1 MAAPFNNSVAEA
13 MQLTTGDTPAGDV
26 SPDTNHVS
34 VADTPHTVDST
45 IECSTKRKYEE
56 PSQVPRSKLAKDE
69 AITGSTKRAKTV
81 AGVHTDKLEPCGE
94 PEVWSDKRAAL
105 NNAVAYFNSHQGSL
119 HTTDLI
125 PKGMLTDSIVGI
137 RDQAKSQIIVTSVGG
152 GRDLD
157 PVTKKM
163 VRTEDQGNYG
173 KNIKSL
179 KKGLAEKS
187 PIVVILGAGN
197 RNISV
202 ELQHYYNVLDYFHV
216 TDIWQERNKG
226 DKGQLV
232 TVWMVRLE
240 KIHLSKKS
248 WWAPKGVSAYEAG
261 EFEIGEYTCKSQTCT
276 TCQSPSKG
284 IFKQGWTCL
293 NSQCLKYFE
302 LSTYWDVDELEYS
315 DAFLRER
322 TAYTGP
328 EFKEELVPPLPSM
341 DHNNIGSEKEY
352 KQGIVCPKCRCCSR
366 RIKWSGWFCENVN
379 CDFEY
384 AVPMKQ
390 APIDNMLS
398 ENQQID
404 RSKTKGSDH
413 VHGCIAVFE
422 KIVGGQEFTTFFL
435 PNEDETCIGTIT
447 RIRPTEAA
455 ISRKGGINDL
465 YMQLQ
470 QEDLKLER
478 RPAKNPGCRVEE
490 LTSHFSGNFGAP
502 YKFGVVVKTTT
513 SFQDAPSAI
522 LETLLRLTWG
532 GKEAVETSINL
543 IRDENIQVFEN
554 AIPSE
559 FDQYNEQL
567 VLGYFENSKISAH
580 DDGEKELGPNV
591 ASLSLGSPSVMKF
604 SPKKGKTIGDNN
616 DLEKKK
622 RKPLLSFTL
631 KHGDMLIMHGEQIQ
645 KLYLHAVEPQGKHRF
660 ALTCR
665 HIRPETI
672 PDPEQRALSVVT
684 GKVPDQWAQ
693 IKYDGKEDCFKSSAT
708 GEVAAD
714 VKTILGSG

>member
-1 MAAPFNNSVAEA
+1 MCLSPIPNTQVTAQLSVPLSE
-13 MQLTTGDTPAGDV
+13 T
-26 SPDTNHVS
+26 
-34 VADTPHTVDST
+34 
-45 IECSTKRKYEE
+45 
-56 PSQVPRSKLAKDE
+56 
-69 AITGSTKRAKTV
+69 KTV
-81 AGVHTDKLEPCGE
+81 ADIPADKPEPCGE
-94 PEVWSDKRAAL
+94 PEVWCDNRSPLNDAAQ
-105 NNAVAYFNSHQGSL
+105 YFKSHQGSL
-119 HTTDLI
+119 HTTDLVPEGTLI
-125 PKGMLTDSIVGI
+125 DGSGGT
-137 RDQAKSQIIVTSVGG
+137 RDCAGSEVVITPVGG
-152 GRDLD
+152 GKVLD

-163 VRTEDQGNYG
+163 VRTEDQGNDG
-173 KNIKSL
+173 KNLKAL
-179 KKGLAEKS
+179 KKGLAEKH
-187 PIVVILGAGN
+187 PIVVIA
-197 RNISV
+197 
-202 ELQHYYNVLDYFHV
+202 DYFYV
-216 TDIWQERNKG
+216 TDLWQEKTKG

-232 TVWMVRLE
+232 SIWMVRFE

-248 WWAPKGVSAYEAG
+248 WWAPKGVSGHEAG
-261 EFEIGEYTCKSQTCT
+261 EFEVGEYSCKSHICT
-276 TCQSPSKG
+276 ACQSPSKE

-293 NSQCLKYFE
+293 NSQCPKYFE
-302 LSTYWDVDELEYS
+302 LSKCFDVDKLEYN

-328 EFKEELVPPLPSM
+328 KFKEELVPSLPSKE
-341 DHNNIGSEKEY
+341 HNNIGSEKEY

-366 RIKWSGWFCENVN
+366 RIKWSGWFCENVD

-390 APIDNMLS
+390 APLDNVLL
-398 ENQQID
+398 ENQRIEHGRTSRKD
-404 RSKTKGSDH
+404 YAHGS
-413 VHGCIAVFE
+413 IAVHE
-422 KIVGGQEFTTFFL
+422 KIVGGQAFKTFFL
-435 PNEDETCIGTIT
+435 PDDDSEICIGTIT
-447 RIRPTEAA
+447 RIRPTADA
-455 ISRKGGINDL
+455 ISRKGGIDDL

-502 YKFGVVVKTTT
+502 YKFGVVVKNTT

-543 IRDENIQVFEN
+543 IRDENIKVLEN
-554 AIPSE
+554 AIPRE
-559 FDQYNEQL
+559 FDQYNEEL

-604 SPKKGKTIGDNN
+604 SPKKGKIIGDNN
-616 DLEKKK
+616 DLDKK
-622 RKPLLSFTL
+622 RRKAVLSFTL

-665 HIRPETI
+665 YIRPETI
-672 PDPEQRALSVVT
+672 PDPEQRARSVVT
-684 GKVPDQWAQ
+684 GKVPDQWAKIQ
-693 IKYDGKEDCFKSSAT
+693 YDGKEDCFRSSTT

-714 VKTILGSG
+714 ARTIVGSG